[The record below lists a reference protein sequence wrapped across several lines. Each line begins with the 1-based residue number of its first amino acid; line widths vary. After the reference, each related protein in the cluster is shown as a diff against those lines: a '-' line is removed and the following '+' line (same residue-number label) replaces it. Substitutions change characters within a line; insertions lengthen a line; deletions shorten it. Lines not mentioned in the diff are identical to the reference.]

1 MSSNNDGGTLVA
13 FMWIVTVVFT
23 ILAGIISWNIVD
35 PEGFFS
41 FIGFLTI
48 WGVLSSLGHLLAIA
62 IAGWIDSM

>member
-1 MSSNNDGGTLVA
+1 MSDSNGTLVA
-13 FMWIVTVVFT
+13 LMWIVTVVLT
-23 ILAGIISWNIVD
+23 ILAGIISWNIIN
-35 PEGFFS
+35 PGGFFS